1 MDAVAAR
8 RSPLA
13 PIGIALAVIAIAAIG
28 GLATDTTSSWYQQL
42 DRPSFQPPGAVFG
55 PVWTVLY
62 IALGLATWLAWRGVT
77 GHRRQLVLTLF
88 AANYLLNV
96 LWTVIFF
103 QWHAPT
109 VAGVEILALLGTI
122 LALIALLWPR
132 ERAAAWLL
140 VPYAAWV
147 TFASAL
153 TWTIA
158 ATN

>member
-13 PIGIALAVIAIAAIG
+13 PVGIALAVVLIAAVG
-28 GLATDTTSSWYQQL
+28 GLATDTTSTWYEQL

-62 IALGLATWLAWRGVT
+62 IALGLSTWLAWRTVT
-77 GHRRQLVLTLF
+77 GERRPLILGLF
-88 AANYLLNV
+88 AANYVLNV
-96 LWTVIFF
+96 LWTLIFF
-103 QWHAPT
+103 QLHAPT
-109 VAGVEILALLGTI
+109 AAGIEILGLLGTI
-122 LALIALLWPR
+122 LALIGLLWSR
-132 ERAAAWLL
+132 HRAAAWLL

-147 TFASAL
+147 TFASVL

-158 ATN
+158 FTN